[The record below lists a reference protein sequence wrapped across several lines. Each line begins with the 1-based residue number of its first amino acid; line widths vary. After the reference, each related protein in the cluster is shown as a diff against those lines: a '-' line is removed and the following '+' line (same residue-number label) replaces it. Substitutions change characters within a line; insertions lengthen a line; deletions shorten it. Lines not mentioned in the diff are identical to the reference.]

1 MIRIEPL
8 LPEDAEASVQLLNE
22 SGDDEGGFFDGLPK
36 RAEELCSILSAA
48 KADRYW
54 AIWIENQLVGLFML
68 RGLDAG
74 YSAPAF
80 GVMIKRAFRGSG
92 LGRLALQYA
101 ETWCKLQHLESLML
115 TASQENRRALA
126 LYEACGFVND
136 GERSP
141 KGNLIFRKRL
151 TR

>member
-8 LPEDAEASVQLLNE
+8 LPIDAEASVRLLSE
-22 SGDDEGGFFDGLPK
+22 SGDEEGRFFDGLPK
-36 RAEELCSILSAA
+36 EPEALRSVFLSA
-48 KADRYW
+48 KLDRYW
-54 AIWIENQLVGLFML
+54 AIYIEDMFVGLFML
-68 RGLDAG
+68 RGFDAG

-80 GVMIKRAFRGSG
+80 GVMIKRAFRGAG

-101 ETWCKLQHLESLML
+101 EAWCRLHKVETLML
-115 TASQENRRALA
+115 TVSQENRRALA

-141 KGNLIFRKRL
+141 KGNLILRKRL
-151 TR
+151 T

>member
-8 LPEDAEASVQLLNE
+8 LPKDAEASVQLLSE

-36 RAEELCSILSAA
+36 EPEALRSILLSA

-54 AIWIENQLVGLFML
+54 TIRIEEMLVGLFML
-68 RGLDAG
+68 RGFDAG

-80 GVMIKRAFRGSG
+80 GVMIKRGFRGTG

-101 ETWCKLQHLESLML
+101 ETWCRLQHVESLML
-115 TASQENRRALA
+115 TVSQENRRALA

>member
-8 LPEDAEASVQLLNE
+8 RLVDAEAAAHLLNAT
-22 SGDDEGGFFDGLPK
+22 GDDEGRFFDGLPK
-36 RAEELCSILSAA
+36 DAASLHSILLSA

-54 AIWIENQLVGLFML
+54 SIRVEDDLAGLFML
-68 RGLDAG
+68 RGFDTG

-80 GVMIKRAFRGSG
+80 GAVIKKAFRGLG

-101 ETWCKLQHLESLML
+101 ETWCRLQKVETMML
-115 TASQENRRALA
+115 TVAEGNRRALA
-126 LYEACGFVND
+126 LYQACGFVSD
-136 GERSP
+136 GKRSP